1 MNSSVRNF
9 LRSQAHSLKPIVMVG
24 KEGADDRVVSALKEA
39 LSSHELVKVKFQA
52 QKDEMRTLSEQLAQ
66 KTESDLISII
76 GFIATF
82 YRESRSIS
90 YIFPRNLPERVSRI
104 GYRTRMQGCFLRGGA
119 AFFFLCKEKA
129 GPHSNGSRACT
140 RENPPEGGT

>member
-24 KEGADDRVVSALKEA
+24 KEGADDRVVSALNEA

-52 QKDEMRTLSEQLAQ
+52 QKDEMRPLSEQLAQ
-66 KTESDLISII
+66 KTDSDLISII

-82 YRESRSIS
+82 YRESEEHLIH
-90 YIFPRNLPERVSRI
+90 IPRELARKGE
-104 GYRTRMQGCFLRGGA
+104 
-119 AFFFLCKEKA
+119 
-129 GPHSNGSRACT
+129 
-140 RENPPEGGT
+140 

>member
-24 KEGADDRVVSALKEA
+24 KEGVDDRVVSALNEA

-52 QKDEMRTLSEQLAQ
+52 QKDEMRPLSEQLAQ
-66 KTESDLISII
+66 KTNSDLISII

-82 YRESRSIS
+82 YRESEEHLIH
-90 YIFPRNLPERVSRI
+90 IPRELARKGE
-104 GYRTRMQGCFLRGGA
+104 
-119 AFFFLCKEKA
+119 
-129 GPHSNGSRACT
+129 
-140 RENPPEGGT
+140 

>member
-24 KEGADDRVVSALKEA
+24 KEGVDDRLVSALNEA

-52 QKDEMRTLSEQLAQ
+52 QKDEMRPLSEQLAQ
-66 KTESDLISII
+66 KTDSDLISII

-82 YRESRSIS
+82 YRESEEHLIH
-90 YIFPRNLPERVSRI
+90 IPRELARKGE
-104 GYRTRMQGCFLRGGA
+104 
-119 AFFFLCKEKA
+119 
-129 GPHSNGSRACT
+129 
-140 RENPPEGGT
+140 

>member
-24 KEGADDRVVSALKEA
+24 KEGVDGRVVSALNEA

-52 QKDEMRTLSEQLAQ
+52 QKDEMRPLSEQLAQ
-66 KTESDLISII
+66 KTDSDLISII

-82 YRESRSIS
+82 YRESEEHLIH
-90 YIFPRNLPERVSRI
+90 IPRELARKGE
-104 GYRTRMQGCFLRGGA
+104 
-119 AFFFLCKEKA
+119 
-129 GPHSNGSRACT
+129 
-140 RENPPEGGT
+140 

>member
-24 KEGADDRVVSALKEA
+24 KEGVDDRVVSALNEA

-52 QKDEMRTLSEQLAQ
+52 QKDEMRPLSEQLAQ
-66 KTESDLISII
+66 KTDSDLISII

-82 YRESRSIS
+82 YRESEEHLIH
-90 YIFPRNLPERVSRI
+90 IPREFARK
-104 GYRTRMQGCFLRGGA
+104 G
-119 AFFFLCKEKA
+119 E
-129 GPHSNGSRACT
+129 
-140 RENPPEGGT
+140 

>member
-24 KEGADDRVVSALKEA
+24 KEGVDDRVVFALNEA

-52 QKDEMRTLSEQLAQ
+52 QKDEMRPLSEQLAQ
-66 KTESDLISII
+66 KTDSDLISII

-82 YRESRSIS
+82 YRESEEHLIH
-90 YIFPRNLPERVSRI
+90 IPRELARKGE
-104 GYRTRMQGCFLRGGA
+104 
-119 AFFFLCKEKA
+119 
-129 GPHSNGSRACT
+129 
-140 RENPPEGGT
+140 

>member
-24 KEGADDRVVSALKEA
+24 KEGVDDRVVSALNEA

-52 QKDEMRTLSEQLAQ
+52 QKDEMRPLSEQLAQ
-66 KTESDLISII
+66 KTDSDLISII

-82 YRESRSIS
+82 YRESEEHLIH
-90 YIFPRNLPERVSRI
+90 IP
-104 GYRTRMQGCFLRGGA
+104 
-119 AFFFLCKEKA
+119 KELARK
-129 GPHSNGSRACT
+129 G
-140 RENPPEGGT
+140 E

>member
-24 KEGADDRVVSALKEA
+24 KEGVDDRVVSALNEA

-52 QKDEMRTLSEQLAQ
+52 KKDEMRPLSEQLAQ
-66 KTESDLISII
+66 KTDSDLISII

-82 YRESRSIS
+82 YRESEEHLIH
-90 YIFPRNLPERVSRI
+90 IP
-104 GYRTRMQGCFLRGGA
+104 
-119 AFFFLCKEKA
+119 KELARK
-129 GPHSNGSRACT
+129 G
-140 RENPPEGGT
+140 E

>member
-24 KEGADDRVVSALKEA
+24 KEGVDDRVVSALNEA

-52 QKDEMRTLSEQLAQ
+52 QKDEMRPLSEQLAQ
-66 KTESDLISII
+66 KTDSDLISII

-82 YRESRSIS
+82 YRESEEHLIH
-90 YIFPRNLPERVSRI
+90 IPRELARKGE
-104 GYRTRMQGCFLRGGA
+104 
-119 AFFFLCKEKA
+119 
-129 GPHSNGSRACT
+129 
-140 RENPPEGGT
+140 